1 VKEFMNELRDLVK
14 TKEKEAVEVR
24 KKSGQ

>member
-1 VKEFMNELRDLVK
+1 MNELRDLVK